1 MLLPNENRLQ
11 TGGLDNGG
19 GGAQRNDHKCFR
31 QQKYADVEE
40 QVRDAKQTQVCDET
54 WGKLCEVIDIFYA
67 EMIETD

>member
-19 GGAQRNDHKCFR
+19 GGAQCNDHKRFR